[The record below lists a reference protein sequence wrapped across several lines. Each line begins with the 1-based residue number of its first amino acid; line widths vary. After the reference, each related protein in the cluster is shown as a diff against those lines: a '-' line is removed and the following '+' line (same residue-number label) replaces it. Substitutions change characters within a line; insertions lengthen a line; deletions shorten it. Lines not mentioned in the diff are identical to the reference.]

1 MDSQDPVFVIP
12 SFIGSRRDLEIF
24 GETLESL
31 VGQSDT
37 RWRAV
42 IVDDDSTFAWTEQ
55 DLDGFDPQR
64 MHVVRR
70 SSNTGP
76 GECRNVGVGRA
87 AGAGAPF
94 VLFQDAD
101 DLAHPDRLRSARRVF
116 EEEPETDFLY
126 SAFDVIGEHGEP
138 VPRDEISGSVLE
150 IIDSHD
156 NPVEGRDAWIPVATE
171 TGYTTL
177 TSTVAV
183 RTELALRHPFPACH
197 ASEDT
202 HAWLRMMADGGELR
216 FVGGVRAGYRIRGGE
231 HGSASRER
239 QGESFYWS
247 MLQVDLDG
255 FVKAM
260 NSALEQGR
268 IKAEQCPDLLR
279 DYHLKQA
286 ETMESEGLAAAAG
299 LCRSLAAVSAGAGSS
314 SPVGHGE

>member
-156 NPVEGRDAWIPVATE
+156 NPVEGHAVTFSVTGTPEGAEGHALSETSTE
-171 TGYTTL
+171 TDESGEASRVDVAPDGERKL
-177 TSTVAV
+177 GLPRLRLALDAHLVAV
-183 RTELALRHPFPACH
+183 DHRLLARRGALLHQRGELLITQRQIVLPLKELAHGRVTRVRLDKAVMRHRAIEQQRLRRYH
-197 ASEDT
+197 
-202 HAWLRMMADGGELR
+202 
-216 FVGGVRAGYRIRGGE
+216 II
-231 HGSASRER
+231 SR
-239 QGESFYWS
+239 
-247 MLQVDLDG
+247 
-255 FVKAM
+255 
-260 NSALEQGR
+260 
-268 IKAEQCPDLLR
+268 
-279 DYHLKQA
+279 
-286 ETMESEGLAAAAG
+286 
-299 LCRSLAAVSAGAGSS
+299 
-314 SPVGHGE
+314 